1 MNPLNKTLATICA
14 ILFTLSAVTAMVL
27 FNFDRSAFTAET
39 YQKAFAREDF
49 YNKLPA
55 VMAEAMTNS
64 GADQSQFP
72 IVMQGMSREA
82 WERFFRSLL
91 PPEMLRVMGD
101 DMLNSAFAYINRET
115 DSIQLN
121 LAPLKVSLASETG
134 VQAVLSLLGTL
145 PACDLF
151 QIGQMTL
158 NLFSG
163 GQIELCNPPADLHPM
178 LAPVIQG
185 QLQFTASTL
194 PDQLTLVTASP
205 QNDPRQRL
213 EILRLF
219 MRFSLILPLI
229 FLLTLTALAVRS
241 LSEWLMW
248 WGVPFFVT
256 GASAYLTGLLGA
268 PIFGGVLQRILV
280 NRMPD
285 YLPLFL
291 LDFASGFAS
300 AMVRALLNP
309 VMWQGLVLAVLGFGM
324 AGVGYL
330 LNLKKIGTG

>member
-1 MNPLNKTLATICA
+1 MNKTLATICA
-14 ILFTLSAVTAMVL
+14 ILFTLSAVTAIVL
-27 FNFDRSAFTAET
+27 FNFDRNAFTAET

-72 IVMQGMSREA
+72 VVMQGMSREA
-82 WERFFRSLL
+82 WEGFFRSLL

-229 FLLTLTALAVRS
+229 FLLTLTALTVRS

-248 WGVPFFVT
+248 WGIPFFVT

-268 PIFGGVLQRILV
+268 PIFGSVLQRILV

-291 LDFASGFAS
+291 LDFASDFTS

>member
-1 MNPLNKTLATICA
+1 MNKTLATICA

-27 FNFDRSAFTAET
+27 FNFDRNAFTAET
-39 YQKAFAREDF
+39 YQTAFAREDF

-72 IVMQGMSREA
+72 VVMQGMSREA
-82 WERFFRSLL
+82 WEGFFRSLL

-229 FLLTLTALAVRS
+229 FLLTLTAFAVRS

-268 PIFGGVLQRILV
+268 PIFGSVLQRILV

-291 LDFASGFAS
+291 LDFASDFAS

>member
-1 MNPLNKTLATICA
+1 MNKTLATICA

-27 FNFDRSAFTAET
+27 FNFDCSAFTAET

-72 IVMQGMSREA
+72 VVIQGMSREA
-82 WERFFRSLL
+82 WEGFFRSLL

-248 WGVPFFVT
+248 WGIPSFVT

-268 PIFGGVLQRILV
+268 PIFGSVLQRILV

-291 LDFASGFAS
+291 LDFASDFAS

-309 VMWQGLVLAVLGFGM
+309 VMWQGLVLAVLGVGM
-324 AGVGYL
+324 AVIGYL

>member
-1 MNPLNKTLATICA
+1 MNKTLATICA

-27 FNFDRSAFTAET
+27 FNFDRNAFTAET

-72 IVMQGMSREA
+72 VVMQGMSREA
-82 WERFFRSLL
+82 WEGFFRSLL

-229 FLLTLTALAVRS
+229 FLLTLTALTVRS

-248 WGVPFFVT
+248 WGIPFFVT

-268 PIFGGVLQRILV
+268 PIFGNVLQRILV

-291 LDFASGFAS
+291 LDFASDFAS

>member
-1 MNPLNKTLATICA
+1 MNPLNKNLATICA
-14 ILFTLSAVTAMVL
+14 ILFTLSAVMAMVL
-27 FNFDRSAFTAET
+27 FNFDRNAFTAET

-72 IVMQGMSREA
+72 VVMQGMSREA
-82 WERFFRSLL
+82 WEGFFRSLL

-115 DSIQLN
+115 DAIQLN

-185 QLQFTASTL
+185 QLQFTASTI
-194 PDQLTLVTASP
+194 PDQLTLVTASS
-205 QNDPRQRL
+205 QDDPRQRL

-241 LSEWLMW
+241 LSEWLTW

-268 PIFGGVLQRILV
+268 PIFGSVLQRILV

-291 LDFASGFAS
+291 LDFASDFAS

-309 VMWQGLVLAVLGFGM
+309 VMWQGLVLAVLGAGM